1 MLFYQSV
8 TLDYI
13 NILII
18 FIFNFSFFFWL
29 YLIVKYIL
37 KYIKI
42 YRPYF
47 FYKESNVLIQN
58 RKYFRKF
65 ANITFVI
72 FILNII
78 LLIIY
83 ISINWIFNLVWFINI
98 LLLSALLY
106 LMYKIFMR
114 LMHLEIDL
122 IVFDDYWIRKFV
134 NDSLRFNAAFYLS
147 KLEIWNIYVSNT
159 WFFNLLFKTWTITV
173 VNNELVKRHFEYI
186 SKPDDIYK
194 MILKLVESRK

>member
-1 MLFYQSV
+1 MQIFNKKLQFPDDLFGEQAVIIKRNIVYLYSVFIYLIFFIILISVLFYQSV

-78 LLIIY
+78 FLLTE
-83 ISINWIFNLVWFINI
+83 F
-98 LLLSALLY
+98 
-106 LMYKIFMR
+106 
-114 LMHLEIDL
+114 L
-122 IVFDDYWIRKFV
+122 I
-134 NDSLRFNAAFYLS
+134 
-147 KLEIWNIYVSNT
+147 
-159 WFFNLLFKTWTITV
+159 
-173 VNNELVKRHFEYI
+173 
-186 SKPDDIYK
+186 
-194 MILKLVESRK
+194 